1 MEFRLRIKVIGA
13 GIFGCCIASE
23 LAKSGY
29 EVILIEQDSDIM
41 QRASKLNH
49 NRIHYGFHYP
59 RSARTA
65 RQSLDGLITFLLQF
79 KDSIVSGFPN
89 YYMISKKN
97 SHVTTD
103 EYIYF
108 CDKLG
113 ISYDFEYPEEY
124 LVDREKIAS
133 SIKVR
138 EPIFDY
144 SILQSLV
151 KAQLKDVDLHLNTPF
166 NGETAGY
173 DYIINTSYSNINLIS
188 NQLGIPGLSLKFQ
201 DVIVPIFKMH
211 HEKVGLTIMDGP
223 FSSIM
228 PKGNNKNTFLL
239 YHPNYSVVSESS
251 TNDFEMIDENKPIK
265 KIYQDS
271 QKFYPFLADAE
282 PIGYWRTVRALPVN
296 DNDARTSEIFMN
308 NKKSNYINVLPGK
321 ISTCTKIALE
331 IRNIVKNGT
340 KKSLLV

>member
-1 MEFRLRIKVIGA
+1 LRIKVIGA

-65 RQSLDGLITFLLQF
+65 RQSLDGLITFFLQF

-151 KAQLKDVDLHLNTPF
+151 KAQLKDVDLQKK
-166 NGETAGY
+166 E
-173 DYIINTSYSNINLIS
+173 II
-188 NQLGIPGLSLKFQ
+188 
-201 DVIVPIFKMH
+201 
-211 HEKVGLTIMDGP
+211 
-223 FSSIM
+223 
-228 PKGNNKNTFLL
+228 
-239 YHPNYSVVSESS
+239 
-251 TNDFEMIDENKPIK
+251 
-265 KIYQDS
+265 
-271 QKFYPFLADAE
+271 
-282 PIGYWRTVRALPVN
+282 
-296 DNDARTSEIFMN
+296 
-308 NKKSNYINVLPGK
+308 
-321 ISTCTKIALE
+321 
-331 IRNIVKNGT
+331 
-340 KKSLLV
+340 

>member
-1 MEFRLRIKVIGA
+1 MRIKVIGA
-13 GIFGCCIASE
+13 GIFGCCISSE

-29 EVILIEQDSDIM
+29 EVILIEQDSAIM

-49 NRIHYGFHYP
+49 NRIHFGYHYP

-124 LVDREKIAS
+124 LVDRGKIAS

-144 SILQSLV
+144 RILQSLV
-151 KAQLKDVDLHLNTPF
+151 KAQLKDVDLRLNTPF
-166 NGETAGY
+166 NGETDGY
-173 DYIINTSYSNINLIS
+173 DYIINTSYSNINIIS
-188 NQLGIPGLSLKFQ
+188 NQLDIPGLSLKFQ

-211 HEKVGLTIMDGP
+211 HAKVGLTIMDGL

-228 PKGNNKNTFLL
+228 PKGNIKNTFLL

-251 TNDFEMIDENKPIK
+251 INDFEMIDENKPIK

-282 PIGYWRTVRALPVN
+282 PLGYWRTVRALPVN
-296 DNDARTSEIFMN
+296 DNDARTSEIFLN
-308 NKKSNYINVLPGK
+308 NKKNNCINVLPGK
-321 ISTCTKIALE
+321 ISTCIKIALE

-340 KKSLLV
+340 KKSLLA